1 MSIFYILVVLTA
13 ISELF
18 LLSERDNSI
27 NVIKENQR
35 EMSYMVTEYNNRI
48 HEITENNIE
57 LQEENHVMAEILWY
71 NASRPLDYRF
81 QVNYFWLSN
90 SKSLIFDPYWCNGIL
105 MQKNDCDEVQCS
117 PIRKNEEEEEY
128 YDNGR

>member
-1 MSIFYILVVLTA
+1 MNIPCRVWVRKQFKDFWFFLKSACNNPVGMSIFYILVVLTA

-57 LQEENHVMAEILWY
+57 LQEENHVMAEIL
-71 NASRPLDYRF
+71 
-81 QVNYFWLSN
+81 
-90 SKSLIFDPYWCNGIL
+90 
-105 MQKNDCDEVQCS
+105 
-117 PIRKNEEEEEY
+117 
-128 YDNGR
+128 

>member
-57 LQEENHVMAEILWY
+57 LQEENHVMAEIL
-71 NASRPLDYRF
+71 
-81 QVNYFWLSN
+81 
-90 SKSLIFDPYWCNGIL
+90 
-105 MQKNDCDEVQCS
+105 
-117 PIRKNEEEEEY
+117 
-128 YDNGR
+128 